1 MLDQSHVAND
11 LRNYANQ
18 VADIREGLPSGA
30 GLRDSALTL
39 AGQMLNNDFQYKMWQ
54 ENNAYN
60 TPIAQMQR
68 LMEAGLNPHLAYQSV
83 STGNSGSPS
92 GGGYDVGASMK
103 ARQGAVN
110 SQTQRAQMILGA
122 FDTAAGALQRFFDIA
137 GQYQQ
142 FQSRQLQLDVDK
154 RIASLGGMYLQDGQL
169 NTITN
174 AGTLSPEQSLF
185 FSRFAPQF
193 IPSALKQLDSASV
206 RKLQDSTVRL
216 NNYRVNELLPWDKKL
231 KMQVWN
237 AKEFQN
243 TMLQYNKEMLESL
256 PPTFRNIYYTFILP
270 LLQLAARKF

>member
-1 MLDQSHVAND
+1 MDQSHVAND

-60 TPIAQMQR
+60 TPEAQMKR
-68 LMEAGLNPHLAYQSV
+68 LLEAGLNPHLAYGSV

-92 GGGYDVGASMK
+92 QGGYDVGAAMK
-103 ARQGAVN
+103 SRQGAVAQ
-110 SQTQRAQMILGA
+110 QTQRAQMILGA

-142 FQSRQLQLDVDK
+142 YQSRQLQLDVDR
-154 RIASLGGMYLQDGQL
+154 RIASLGGMFLRDGEL
-169 NTITN
+169 DTITSS
-174 AGTLSPEQSLF
+174 GVLSPEQTMF

-193 IPSALKQLDSASV
+193 VPTALKQLDSASL
-206 RKLQDSTVRL
+206 RSLQSSTKSVNDFRL
-216 NNYRVNELLPWDKKL
+216 QKLLPWDEKL
-231 KMQVWN
+231 KQQVWD

-243 TMLQYNKEMLESL
+243 NMLKYQQEMLDTL
-256 PPTFRNIYYTFILP
+256 PPAFRSIYQSFLLP
-270 LLQLAARKF
+270 LLQLVGHKL

>member
-1 MLDQSHVAND
+1 MDQSHVSND

-60 TPIAQMQR
+60 TPAAQMRR
-68 LMEAGLNPHLAYQSV
+68 LLEAGLNPNLAYQAV
-83 STGNSGSPS
+83 STGNSGSPA
-92 GGGYDVGASMK
+92 GGGYDLGATVK

-142 FQSRQLQLDVDK
+142 YQTRQLQLDVDQ
-154 RIASLGGMYLQDGQL
+154 RIASLGGMFLQDGQL
-169 NTITN
+169 NTITKS
-174 AGTLSPEQSLF
+174 GVLSPEQTMF

-193 IPSALKQLDSASV
+193 IPLSLKQLDSASLS
-206 RKLQDSTVRL
+206 KYQDSMIRV
-216 NNYRVNELLPWDKKL
+216 NNFRVNELLPWDKKL
-231 KMQVWN
+231 KAQVFD

-243 TMLQYNKEMLESL
+243 QMLKYNNDMLNTL
-256 PPTFRNIYYTFILP
+256 PPTLRSIYSAFVLP
-270 LLQLAARKF
+270 LLNLVSRKF

>member
-1 MLDQSHVAND
+1 MDQSHVSND

-39 AGQMLNNDFQYKMWQ
+39 AGQMLNNDYSYKMWQ

-60 TPIAQMQR
+60 TPLAQMQR
-68 LMEAGLNPHLAYQSV
+68 LLEAGLNPHLAYQSV
-83 STGNSGSPS
+83 STGNSGSPA
-92 GGGYDVGASMK
+92 GGGYDVGAAMK

-122 FDTAAGALQRFFDIA
+122 FDTAAGALQKFFDIA
-137 GQYQQ
+137 GRYQE
-142 FQSRQLQLDVDK
+142 FQSRNLQYDVDR
-154 RIASLGGMYLQDGQL
+154 RIASLGGMFLTDGDL

-174 AGTLSPEQSLF
+174 AGVLSPEQTLF

-193 IPSALKQLDSASV
+193 IPSALKQLDSTST
-206 RKLQDSTVRL
+206 RSLQQSTLRL
-216 NNYRVNELLPWDKKL
+216 NNYRINELLPWDKKL
-231 KMQVWN
+231 KQQVWD

-243 TMLQYNKEMLESL
+243 QMLKYNNDMLNTL
-256 PPTFRNIYYTFILP
+256 PPVLRGVYTSFVLP
-270 LLQLAARKF
+270 LLQLVSRKF